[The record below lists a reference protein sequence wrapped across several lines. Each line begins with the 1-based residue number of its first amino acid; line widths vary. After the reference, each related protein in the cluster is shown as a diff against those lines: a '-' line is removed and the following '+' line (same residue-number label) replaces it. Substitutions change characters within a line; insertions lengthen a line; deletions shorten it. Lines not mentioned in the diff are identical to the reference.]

1 MQFRPQDPP
10 RGENIVRRW
19 REILEV
25 SRLAERV
32 GFDGVFIPEH
42 HMMDDGYPPS
52 PWAPLGALAAV
63 TNRIDIG
70 TTVQLPVLDNPV
82 HVAEH
87 AAMADILAAG
97 RLKFGIGLGNFGPE
111 FELFGLSKDDQVG
124 LFEESIEVIQRAW
137 SGEELDFEGEHFKA
151 KGKVRP
157 LPVGAEL
164 WMAAMRK
171 VGVRRAA
178 RYHCPFIT
186 DGLHNLSVMEYL
198 IEEYRRA
205 SDEAGSTPRQSQVVL
220 LRDGW
225 VGDSLAEVERVWW
238 PHVRDTH
245 WSYFGMGRFSA
256 KREPLLAEVK
266 SVDDLHFGKHRL
278 DRLIVGSPDD
288 CIASVKR
295 FQDAVDPDYFI
306 VAFRMADGP
315 GFEAELECVERFGT
329 EVIPAFKD

>member
-1 MQFRPQDPP
+1 
-10 RGENIVRRW
+10 
-19 REILEV
+19 
-25 SRLAERV
+25 
-32 GFDGVFIPEH
+32 
-42 HMMDDGYPPS
+42 MMDDGYPSS
-52 PWAPLGALAAV
+52 PWAPLGAIAAT

-70 TTVQLPVLDNPV
+70 TTVNLPVLDNPV

-111 FELFGLSKDDQVG
+111 FELFGLSKDDQVE

-137 SGEELDFEGEHFKA
+137 TGEELDFEGKHFTA

-178 RYHCPFIT
+178 RFHCPFIA
-186 DGLHNLSVMEYL
+186 DGLHNLNVMEYL
-198 IEEYRRA
+198 TKEYREA
-205 SDEAGSTPRQSQVVL
+205 SAEAGSNQQQSQVIL

-225 VGDSLAEVERVWW
+225 VGDSLADVEREWW

-266 SVDDLHFGKHRL
+266 TVDDLHFDKHRL
-278 DRLIVGSPDD
+278 DRLIVGSPAD
-288 CIASVKR
+288 CIASIKQ
-295 FQDAVDPDYFI
+295 FKEALDPDYFI
-306 VAFRMADGP
+306 TAYRMADGP
-315 GFEAELECVERFGT
+315 SFAAELECIERFGT
-329 EVIPAFKD
+329 EVIPAFRD